1 MKQQA
6 VLIWLLL
13 STLPFAGCATAITQ
27 SDLHRKMEEKTPL
40 LIVDVRSKGEYDRD
54 HIPGA
59 VHIPFYSIASGI
71 KASEYSG
78 NAPIVLYC
86 EHGPRAGLA
95 GMALILRGY
104 DRIFSLEGHMKGWRE
119 KGWPRENSRPT
130 GASIPEKVQDKHP
143 VR

>member
-1 MKQQA
+1 MKKQ
-6 VLIWLLL
+6 VLLIWLLL
-13 STLPFAGCATAITQ
+13 CSLPLAGCATAITQ
-27 SDLHRKMEEKTPL
+27 TDLLHKMEEKAPL
-40 LIVDVRSKGEYDRD
+40 LIVDVRSRAEYDRD

-71 KASEYSG
+71 KTSGYSG
-78 NAPIVLYC
+78 HEPIVLYC

-104 DRIFSLEGHMKGWRE
+104 DRVFSLEGHMKGWRE
-119 KGWPRENSRPT
+119 KGFPREIPRGT
-130 GASIPEKVQDKHP
+130 GASDPGSLPDKHP